1 MGNSVIKKLLWGG
14 SAIAVLFFAVMM
26 YTSFYGNPGEYFK
39 AKAEITGY
47 IDKNYRDVLHLEGI
61 SYSSKMQGYIG
72 RVTEKDD
79 SRNKSYI
86 GYYGNTGNIED
97 DYHFR
102 TRLSMEDQLRVAI
115 ATLVSASSGIP
126 AEKLKIDPQVEIPP
140 FKYRM
145 SDKYNPAEP
154 VGLTVSIAN
163 KYASLEEFTRDA
175 YSIIKSLYSPN
186 LTFTKI
192 ELYSF
197 TPEDGNKSYHIIV
210 KEGEKISSLEDVKK
224 LAYIKSWEK
233 K

>member
-1 MGNSVIKKLLWGG
+1 MGNSVTKKLFWGV
-14 SAIAVLFFAVMM
+14 SAMAVLFLAVMM
-26 YTSFYGNPGEYFK
+26 YTSFYGNPVEYFK
-39 AKAEITGY
+39 AKAEITKY
-47 IDKNYRDVLHLEGI
+47 IDQNYKDVLHLEGI

-72 RVTEKDD
+72 RITEKGD
-79 SRNKSYI
+79 SRYKSYI
-86 GYYGNTGNIED
+86 AYYGNTGNIED

-102 TRLSMEDQLRVAI
+102 TRSSMEDHLRGAI

-126 AEKLKIDPQVEIPP
+126 AEKLQIDPQIKIPP
-140 FKYRM
+140 FKYKM
-145 SDKYNPAEP
+145 SDRYNPAEP
-154 VGLTVSIAN
+154 IGLDVSITN

-175 YSIIKSLYSPN
+175 YSIIKSLYSSN
-186 LTFTKI
+186 LTFTEI

-197 TPEDGNKSYHIIV
+197 TPEDGDKSYHIIV